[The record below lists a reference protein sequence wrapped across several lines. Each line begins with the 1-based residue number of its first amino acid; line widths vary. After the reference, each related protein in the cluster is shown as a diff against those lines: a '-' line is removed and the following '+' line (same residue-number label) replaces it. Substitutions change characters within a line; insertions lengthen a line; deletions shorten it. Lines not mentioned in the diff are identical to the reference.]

1 MRMVVRIHRN
11 TARLRTASEPA
22 AAACLTDGDVLMLE
36 VADLADR
43 RTAVDVHAADLTG
56 RHAQKGVVAFLR
68 HELRRRARTADEL
81 CTLSDL
87 ELDGMDDRTERNILQ
102 RKRVARLDVSLGTRL
117 HHVADLEAV
126 RREDVALLAVCVVQE
141 RNACAAV
148 RIVLDRRDAGGDSVL
163 RAFEV
168 DDAIEPLVTAAA
180 MAHSQFSLLVAPAR
194 LCQANG
200 EGLLRLVRC
209 DLIEGRDRHEA
220 SAGRIR
226 LKTLYCHVRTSLL
239 SQPSKN
245 SMVSPGASFTMAFL

>member
-1 MRMVVRIHRN
+1 MVVRVHDN

-36 VADLADR
+36 VADLTDG
-43 RTAVDVHAADLTG
+43 RTAVHVHTADLAG
-56 RHAQKGVVAFLR
+56 RHTEECIVAFLC
-68 HELRRRARTADEL
+68 HQLCGRARAADEL
-81 CTLSDL
+81 CALADL
-87 ELDGMDDRTERNILQ
+87 QLDGMDDRAERDVLQ
-102 RKRVARLDVSLGTRL
+102 RKRVARLDISLGTRL
-117 HHVADLEAV
+117 HDIADLQAV
-126 RREDVALLAVCVVQE
+126 RCEDVALLAICVVQE

-148 RIVLDRRDAGGDSVL
+148 RIVFNRCDAGGDAVL
-163 RAFEV
+163 HTLEV
-168 DDAIEPLVTAAA
+168 DDAIEPLMTAAA
-180 MAHSQFSLLVAPAR
+180 MTHGQLALLVASTR
-194 LCQANG
+194 LRQANG

-226 LKTLYCHVRTSLL
+226 LKTLYCHVRTSLS

>member
-1 MRMVVRIHRN
+1 MVIRVHRN

-36 VADLADR
+36 VANLPDR
-43 RTAVDVHAADLTG
+43 RTAVDVHAANLAR
-56 RHAQKGVVAFLR
+56 RHTQECVVAFLC
-68 HELRRRARTADEL
+68 HELCGRARAADEL
-81 CTLSDL
+81 CALADL
-87 ELDGMDDRTERNILQ
+87 QLDGMDDRTERDILQ
-102 RKRVARLDVSLGTRL
+102 RKRVARLDVSLSTRL
-117 HHVADLEAV
+117 HNIADLQAV
-126 RREDVALLAVCVVQE
+126 RCEDVALFAICIVQK
-141 RNACAAV
+141 RNACAAG
-148 RIVLDRRDAGGDSVL
+148 RIVLDRRDAGGDTVL
-163 RAFEV
+163 RALEI

-180 MAHSQFSLLVAPAR
+180 MTHGQFALLVAPAR

-226 LKTLYCHVRTSLL
+226 LKTLYCHVRTSLS

>member
-1 MRMVVRIHRN
+1 MVIRVHRN

-36 VADLADR
+36 VADLSDR
-43 RTAVDVHAADLTG
+43 RTAVDMHAADLAG
-56 RHAQKGVVAFLR
+56 RHTEECVVAFLC
-68 HELRRRARTADEL
+68 HELRGCSRAAHEL
-81 CTLSDL
+81 CALADL
-87 ELDGMDDRTERNILQ
+87 ELDGMDHRTERDILE
-102 RKRVARLDVSLGTRL
+102 RKRVARLDISLGTRL
-117 HHVADLEAV
+117 HDIADLEAV
-126 RREDVALLAVCVVQE
+126 RCEDVALLAICVVQE

-148 RIVLDRRDAGGDSVL
+148 RIVFNRRDAGGNPVL
-163 RAFEV
+163 RALEV

-180 MAHSQFSLLVAPAR
+180 MAHSQFALLVAPAR

-226 LKTLYCHVRTSLL
+226 LKTLYCHVRTSLS

>member
-1 MRMVVRIHRN
+1 MVIRVHRN

-36 VADLADR
+36 VADLPDR
-43 RTAVDVHAADLTG
+43 RTAVDMHAADLAG
-56 RHAQKGVVAFLR
+56 RHTEECIVAFLC
-68 HELRRRARTADEL
+68 HELRGCSRAADEL
-81 CTLSDL
+81 CALADL
-87 ELDGMDDRTERNILQ
+87 ELDGMDHRTERNIPE
-102 RKRVARLDVSLGTRL
+102 RKRVARLDISLGTRL
-117 HHVADLEAV
+117 HDIADLEAV
-126 RREDVALLAVCVVQE
+126 RREDIALLAVCVIQE

-148 RIVLDRRDAGGDSVL
+148 RIIFNRRDAGGNSVL
-163 RAFEV
+163 RALEV

-180 MAHSQFSLLVAPAR
+180 MTYGQFALLVAPAR

-226 LKTLYCHVRTSLL
+226 LKTLYCHVRTSLS

-245 SMVSPGASFTMAFL
+245 SMVSPGASLTMAFL